1 MVKVLFDHN
10 MPHYLAEALDVLV
23 RPDGHEAHALKNKF
37 PITISDEEYFN
48 ELSKEKDWIVIS
60 KDVKNAKRAPERR
73 VIMNSGVL
81 AFYLSPSV
89 QKLRVNEQTATIL
102 WQWDKLVEQR
112 NNNANGMFLLPI
124 GRRSKFTA
132 I

>member
-10 MPHYLAEALDVLV
+10 MPHYLATSLDILI

-37 PITISDEEYFN
+37 PIKISDEDYFR

-60 KDVKNAKRAPERR
+60 KDVKNAKRPPERR

-81 AFYLSPSV
+81 AFYLAPAI
-89 QKLRVNEQTATIL
+89 QKLKVNEQAATIL

-112 NNNANGMFLLPI
+112 KNNANGMFLLPI
-124 GRRSKFTA
+124 GRRSQFKA